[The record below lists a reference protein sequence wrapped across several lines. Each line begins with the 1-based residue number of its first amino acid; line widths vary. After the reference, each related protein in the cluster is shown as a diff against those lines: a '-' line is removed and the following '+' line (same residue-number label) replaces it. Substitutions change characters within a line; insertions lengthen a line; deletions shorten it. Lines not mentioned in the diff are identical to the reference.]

1 VPSRPHNRTGPFYG
15 VTLILMKILL
25 RSSVLVCILMT
36 VAQTA
41 SLAATVTTLIGTGQA
56 GFSDNEVNN
65 PYGLAIGPD
74 GALYFCDL
82 NNSRIRR
89 IDLTTK
95 RVTTIAGNGQKGY
108 KGDGGPAVDASLNM
122 PHELLFDAKGDLYIA
137 ERDNHVIRKVDM
149 KTGIIST
156 AAGTGMRGFSGD
168 GGLATKAQLNQP
180 HSIVLDRDGSI
191 LICDIGNHRIRRLHL
206 DTGIIETYAGT
217 GETKETPEG
226 APVKGTPVTGPR
238 TIVRAA
244 NGDLYLAL
252 REGNAIYRIDART
265 QTYHRLAGTGELGF
279 SGDGGPAL
287 QATFGGSATGG
298 AARLAGPKGL
308 ALGSDDSLYV
318 ADTESHAIRKIN
330 LKTGIITTVL
340 GTGQIGDGPESD
352 PLKCKLNRPH
362 SVLFSK
368 GVLYVGDSE
377 ANRILVLR

>member
-1 VPSRPHNRTGPFYG
+1 
-15 VTLILMKILL
+15 MKILL
-25 RSSVLVCILMT
+25 CGPVLMCALMSVAGT
-36 VAQTA
+36 D
-41 SLAATVTTLIGTGQA
+41 SFAATVTTLIGTGKA
-56 GFSDNEVNN
+56 GFSDTEVNN

-82 NNSRIRR
+82 ENSRIRR
-89 IDLTTK
+89 MDLATK
-95 RVTTIAGNGQKGY
+95 RVTTIAGNGQKAY
-108 KGDGGPAVDASLNM
+108 KGDGGPAVEASLNM

-156 AAGTGMRGFSGD
+156 AAGTGMRGFAGD
-168 GGLATKAQLNQP
+168 GGPGVKAQLNQP

-217 GETKETPEG
+217 GETKDTPEG
-226 APVKGTPVTGPR
+226 SPVKGTPVTGPR

-279 SGDGGPAL
+279 TGDGGLAL
-287 QATFGGSATGG
+287 QAKFGGSATGG

-308 ALGSDDSLYV
+308 ALGQDDSLYV
-318 ADTESHAIRKIN
+318 ADTESHAIRKID
-330 LKTGIITTVL
+330 LKTGIISTVL
-340 GTGQIGDGPESD
+340 GTGQIGDGPEPD

-362 SVLFSK
+362 SVLFAN

-377 ANRILVLR
+377 ANRIRILR

>member
-1 VPSRPHNRTGPFYG
+1 
-15 VTLILMKILL
+15 MKILL

-226 APVKGTPVTGPR
+226 APVKGTSVTGPR

>member
-1 VPSRPHNRTGPFYG
+1 MKTLLCLSALMFIAQSPSP
-15 VTLILMKILL
+15 
-25 RSSVLVCILMT
+25 
-36 VAQTA
+36 
-41 SLAATVTTLIGTGQA
+41 AATVTTLIGTGQA
-56 GFSDNEVNN
+56 GFSDTEVNN

-74 GALYFCDL
+74 GGLYFCDL
-82 NNSRIRR
+82 GNSRIRK
-89 IDLTTK
+89 IDLASR
-95 RVTTIAGNGQKGY
+95 RVTTVAGNGQKAY
-108 KGDGGPAVDASLNM
+108 KGDGGPAVDASLSA

-149 KTGIIST
+149 KTGMIST
-156 AAGTGMRGFSGD
+156 VAGTGVRGFSGD
-168 GGLATKAQLNQP
+168 GGPGVQAQLNQP
-180 HSIVLDRDGSI
+180 HSIALDRDGSI

-217 GETKETPEG
+217 GERKDTPEG

-252 REGNAIYRIDART
+252 REGNAIYRIDAKT
-265 QTYHRLAGTGELGF
+265 QTYHHLAGTGELGF

-287 QATFGGSATGG
+287 LAKFGGSATGP

-340 GTGQIGDGPESD
+340 GTGQIGDCQESD

-362 SVLFSK
+362 SVLFAN

-377 ANRILVLR
+377 ANRILMLR

>member
-1 VPSRPHNRTGPFYG
+1 
-15 VTLILMKILL
+15 MKMPLAL
-25 RSSVLVCILMT
+25 CALMT
-36 VAQTA
+36 IAQSY
-41 SLAATVTTLIGTGQA
+41 SLAASVTTLIGTGKG
-56 GFSDNEVNN
+56 GFSETEVNN

-82 NNSRIRR
+82 DNSRIRKMDLANKR
-89 IDLTTK
+89 ITT
-95 RVTTIAGNGQKGY
+95 VAGNGQKAY
-108 KGDGGPAVDASLNM
+108 AGDGGPAIEASLNM
-122 PHELLFDAKGDLYIA
+122 PHELLFDAQGDLYIA

-156 AAGTGMRGFSGD
+156 VAGTGKRGFAGD
-168 GGLATKAQLNQP
+168 GGPAVQAQLNQP

-244 NGDLYLAL
+244 NGDLFLAL

-265 QTYHRLAGTGELGF
+265 QTYRRLAGTGELGF
-279 SGDGGPAL
+279 SGDDGPAL
-287 QATFGGSATGG
+287 QAKFGGSATGN

-308 ALGSDDSLYV
+308 ALGPDDSLYV
-318 ADTESHAIRKIN
+318 ADTESHAIRRIN
-330 LKTGIITTVL
+330 LKTGMIATVL
-340 GTGQIGDGPESD
+340 GTGQIGDGPEPD

-362 SVLFSK
+362 SVLFAN

-377 ANRILVLR
+377 AHRIRILR

>member
-1 VPSRPHNRTGPFYG
+1 
-15 VTLILMKILL
+15 MKILL
-25 RSSVLVCILMT
+25 CLFVFMT
-36 VAQTA
+36 VAGTDA
-41 SLAATVTTLIGTGQA
+41 LAATVTTLIGTGKA
-56 GFSDNEVNN
+56 GFSETEVNN

-82 NNSRIRR
+82 ENSRIRR
-89 IDLTTK
+89 MDLATK
-95 RVTTIAGNGQKGY
+95 RVTTIAGNGLKAY

-149 KTGIIST
+149 KTGVIST
-156 AAGTGMRGFSGD
+156 AAGTGMRGFAGD
-168 GGLATKAQLNQP
+168 GGPGVKAQLNQP

-252 REGNAIYRIDART
+252 REGNAIYRIDAKT

-279 SGDGGPAL
+279 TGDGGPAL
-287 QATFGGSATGG
+287 QAKFGGSATGG

-318 ADTESHAIRKIN
+318 ADTESHAIRKIDF
-330 LKTGIITTVL
+330 KTGIISTVL
-340 GTGQIGDGPESD
+340 GTGQIGDGPEPD

-362 SVLFSK
+362 SVLFAN

-377 ANRILVLR
+377 ANRIRVLR